1 MARVLR
7 ANVAVD
13 GAWYGPAYR
22 VLEPPVGVAERISN
36 PDAWRED
43 TETQTTTSTDGGLT
57 DTGLL

>member
-1 MARVLR
+1 MAQVLR

-22 VLEPPVGVAERISN
+22 VIDPPAEVAGRISN